1 MSEFRQD
8 PTTGA
13 FVISAPERGRR
24 PGAPKTQ
31 RREAKL
37 LARFDERCP
46 FCPGNEGELA
56 AILAETAAKDPP
68 GWSVRVVSNKFPA
81 LVPEPPAATP
91 KDGAHTV
98 LPGFGFHEVIIES
111 PHHDADLTT
120 MAIPQIAGVLASYQA
135 RFTELLRRP
144 NIAAVVLFRNHG
156 TQSGAS
162 LVHPHAQV
170 LALPLVPAKLQ
181 ALAEWGDRRG
191 RESSRCPTCAELER
205 ELGTGCR
212 IVEESRSFVALVPF
226 AAQRPCEQWLVP
238 KRHQAS
244 FCETTEDELADL
256 AGALRRALQRLD
268 AALGDQPYNFAI
280 ESAGAAAADARYAH
294 WRLRIVPENVY
305 SGGFERSAGMTVNPS
320 DPAAD
325 AALLRKSLGEDRA
338 TRETDT

>member
-13 FVISAPERGRR
+13 FVISAPERGAR
-24 PGAPKTQ
+24 PGAPKTK
-31 RREAKL
+31 RRVAEPVP
-37 LARFDERCP
+37 RFDERCP
-46 FCPGNEGELA
+46 FCPGNEGQLA

-81 LVPEPPAATP
+81 LVPEPSAPSPADA
-91 KDGAHTV
+91 AHAV
-98 LPGFGFHEVIIES
+98 RAGFGFHEVIIES

-135 RFTELLRRP
+135 RFSELSARP
-144 NIAAVVLFRNHG
+144 NVAAVVLFRNHG

-170 LALPLVPAKLQ
+170 LALPLVPPKLQ
-181 ALAEWGDRRG
+181 ALADWGARRG
-191 RESSRCPTCAELER
+191 RETGRCPTCAELER
-205 ELGTGCR
+205 ELGVGCR

-226 AAQRPCEQWLVP
+226 AAERPCEQWLVP

-244 FCETTEDELADL
+244 FRETTEDELVDL
-256 AGALRRALQRLD
+256 AGLLRRAIARLD
-268 AALGDQPYNFAI
+268 AALGDPPYNFAI
-280 ESAGAAAADARYAH
+280 ESASLAAADARYAH

-305 SGGFERSAGMTVNPS
+305 SGGFERSAGMTMNPS

-325 AALLRKSLGEDRA
+325 AGLLRKSLGEDRGP
-338 TRETDT
+338 RETNT